1 VIGYIAATA
10 GPNDW
15 HIIRRQHIRFL
26 AAAAQS
32 VNVGMLDEEED
43 IRRALTLFERHE
55 LFLQLESRE
64 IIEPAD
70 VSV

>member
-1 VIGYIAATA
+1 LVAAPTQ
-10 GPNDW
+10 
-15 HIIRRQHIRFL
+15 R
-26 AAAAQS
+26 
-32 VNVGMLDEEED
+32 VNVRMFDEDED
-43 IRRALTLFERHE
+43 IRRVLTLFERHE